1 MANLGGVIDE
11 LIAEGLMP
19 GNKKHAYVLR
29 KIIRS
34 LIEET
39 WVQSGCIVDTQEALA
54 GFIEAST
61 DQPRVAEAL
70 SAEEAALRRVLANAA
85 STRTKHPDMT
95 PDKLHA
101 TFGIKPSLLK
111 LI

>member
-1 MANLGGVIDE
+1 
-11 LIAEGLMP
+11 MP

-39 WVQSGCIVDTQEALA
+39 WLQSGKIVDVQAAL
-54 GFIEAST
+54 GDFIDGSV
-61 DQPRVAEAL
+61 DQPRVIEAV
-70 SAEEAALRRVLANAA
+70 SSEEVALRRTLTDAA
-85 STRTKHPDMT
+85 SKREKHPEMT